1 MIKLFSKS
9 SKGGAAP
16 LPPADKNL
24 QSAESQR
31 LAFVNFLHESI
42 KKAQLKPFI
51 KNFRMQSDKSTG
63 SMIVLVDLQDT
74 VGMDSVTLVAR
85 WQIMMM
91 DVARFAKFRGIDLA
105 GIYCNLPI
113 DQSTPMQA
121 LEARAFGPPREA
133 KPKVNVASHS
143 TNDFSSNFHSSIMV
157 SELDA
162 AAEEEFY
169 KLNDAAKLKGLNI

>member
-9 SKGGAAP
+9 SKGSAAP

-24 QSAESQR
+24 QSPDSQR

-51 KNFRMQSDKSTG
+51 KNFRLQSDKSKG

-74 VGMDSVTLVAR
+74 VGMDSVILVAR

-91 DVARFAKFRGIDLA
+91 DVARFAKFKGIDLA

-113 DQSTPMQA
+113 DQSTPMEA
-121 LEARAFGPPREA
+121 LVARAFGPPREA
-133 KPKVNVASHS
+133 KVSVAAHS
-143 TNDFSSNFHSSIMV
+143 TNDFSSNFHSSVMV

-169 KLNDAAKLKGLNI
+169 RMNDAAKGLNI

>member
-9 SKGGAAP
+9 SKGSAAP

-24 QSAESQR
+24 QSPDSQR

-51 KNFRMQSDKSTG
+51 KNFRL
-63 SMIVLVDLQDT
+63 LVDLQDT
-74 VGMDSVTLVAR
+74 VGMDSVILVAR

-91 DVARFAKFRGIDLA
+91 DVARFAKFKGIALA

-113 DQSTPMQA
+113 DQSTPMEA
-121 LEARAFGPPREA
+121 LVARAFGPPREA
-133 KPKVNVASHS
+133 KVSVAAHS
-143 TNDFSSNFHSSIMV
+143 TNDFSSNFHSSVMV

-169 KLNDAAKLKGLNI
+169 RMNDAAKGLNI

>member
-1 MIKLFSKS
+1 MGLFSKS
-9 SKGGAAP
+9 TKTDAAP
-16 LPPADKNL
+16 ALADKNL

-31 LAFVNFLHESI
+31 LAFVNFLNESI
-42 KKAQLKPFI
+42 KKAQLKPFV
-51 KNFRMQSDKSTG
+51 KNFRLQSDRSTG
-63 SMIVLVDLQDT
+63 SMIVLVDLQGT
-74 VGMDSVTLVAR
+74 VGMDSAMLVAR
-85 WQIMMM
+85 WQIMLM
-91 DVARFAKFRGIDLA
+91 DVARFAKFRGIELA

-133 KPKVNVASHS
+133 KAAVSHAPHS

-162 AAEEEFY
+162 AAEEEFH
-169 KLNDAAKLKGLNI
+169 KLNDTFKGSNI